1 MLRRYRENLIH
12 FVGMSG
18 GREIELD
25 PAVPTHS
32 LIHRLDHGVFH
43 GQSGVNQHA
52 PTFWIPCTLPTGI
65 EISRPMY
72 STVENHD
79 VVFNPVRASRRITS
93 GRPRDWE

>member
-1 MLRRYRENLIH
+1 
-12 FVGMSG
+12 
-18 GREIELD
+18 
-25 PAVPTHS
+25 
-32 LIHRLDHGVFH
+32 
-43 GQSGVNQHA
+43 
-52 PTFWIPCTLPTGI
+52 LPTGI